1 MRYLPE
7 QPREQ
12 TPGLGFLVSTARVP
26 GCSQRARSVPTLC
39 SALNGHCLC
48 LWPWLC
54 QLYRDSESRAL
65 PSLHTWAEA
74 PFRHPSALEVGR
86 GPLVQKQRP
95 PFLLKQKQRR
105 PSCTSVGWKVI
116 LMWAVFNVFIEFVT
130 IWLLYYILVF
140 WL

>member
-1 MRYLPE
+1 M
-7 QPREQ
+7 
-12 TPGLGFLVSTARVP
+12 
-26 GCSQRARSVPTLC
+26 PTLC

-74 PFRHPSALEVGR
+74 PFHHPSALEVGR

-95 PFLLKQKQRR
+95 PFLLKQKQR
-105 PSCTSVGWKVI
+105 SKADVKA
-116 LMWAVFNVFIEFVT
+116 AVHYFSSLLF
-130 IWLLYYILVF
+130 IWLHIELWKSQLNF
-140 WL
+140 